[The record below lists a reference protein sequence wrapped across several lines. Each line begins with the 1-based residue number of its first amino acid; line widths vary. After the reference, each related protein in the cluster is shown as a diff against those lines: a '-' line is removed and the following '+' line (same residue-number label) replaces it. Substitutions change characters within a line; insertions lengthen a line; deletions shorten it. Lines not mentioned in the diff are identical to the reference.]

1 MALIYDYDEARHT
14 LKYPARPVREEA
26 TAVQP
31 KRQRLALSARPVG
44 GGMYL
49 CESSPGLPWRDGQ
62 LYLEHDPALAPV
74 LRVGWGP
81 IRASTGGCGRCR
93 KRSRLWMI

>member
-31 KRQRLALSARPVG
+31 KRQRLELSARPVG
-44 GGMYL
+44 GGLYL
-49 CESSPGLPWRDGQ
+49 CES
-62 LYLEHDPALAPV
+62 
-74 LRVGWGP
+74 
-81 IRASTGGCGRCR
+81 
-93 KRSRLWMI
+93 